1 MVTLAVIMCIWF
13 IISYYRL
20 NKISK
25 KEGHSFNPAAGTI
38 FDWFGL
44 LLGGSTIFLILIF
57 LIIEFFP

>member
-25 KEGHSFNPAAGTI
+25 KEDESFNPAAGTI
-38 FDWFGL
+38 FDSFGFF
-44 LLGGSTIFLILIF
+44 LGGSTIALALVILI
-57 LIIEFFP
+57 IKYFP